1 MSPIVTRM
9 SPYNDSNFKHD
20 WRAELNRLEGAYA
33 PSTMRSYYSDVQA
46 FVDWCNWT
54 QRTPFPASI
63 ETVCEFIEEQGKEK
77 AASTVRRRLYAI
89 RKIHRLLR
97 LPDPT
102 YDEEINLSLR
112 GCAVQNWCARNRP
125 KGRQRS
131 TWNGLLP
138 GNLSRLGGFITKPC
152 CRWATSCCLGDLN
165 L

>member
-1 MSPIVTRM
+1 MSPR
-9 SPYNDSNFKHD
+9 NDSNNKHD

-54 QRTPFPASI
+54 QRTPFPASV

-97 LPDPT
+97 LYDPT

-112 GCAVQNWCARNRP
+112 RVRRAKLVRP
-125 KGRQRS
+125 KLNFVAVAGHWGTLPQSVKGAPNGTTS
-131 TWNGLLP
+131 TQLYR
-138 GNLSRLGGFITKPC
+138 RL
-152 CRWATSCCLGDLN
+152 
-165 L
+165 